1 MSGAVNNADDLAF
14 RFVSGQRALDLLA
27 TLGNR
32 HRSAVERLREP
43 ADLDRW
49 LTAAELPTGAEAD
62 HEDLHDARQLRE
74 TLNRLI
80 RATLGDQAPKAADL
94 RELNRWARL
103 PALTPQVDSKLRRR
117 WAAEHPVRAALAL
130 IAREAAEL
138 LTSPDR
144 RLIRECAAAPSCSLL
159 YLDRSRAGR
168 RRWCE
173 MNRCGSRAKMTNYRD
188 RRNAPTRTEPT
199 RSGSDRTPKGA
210 WCLTEFRSR
219 EV

>member
-1 MSGAVNNADDLAF
+1 MVTNVNVAVNNADDLAF

-32 HRSAVERLREP
+32 HRSPVERLREP

-49 LTAAELPTGAEAD
+49 LTAAELPTGAKAD

-74 TLNRLI
+74 TVNRVV
-80 RATLGDQAPKAADL
+80 RATLADQAPKANDL
-94 RELNRWARL
+94 RDLNRWARL
-103 PALTPQVDSKLRRR
+103 PALTPQVDSKLQRR
-117 WAAEHPVRAALAL
+117 WTAERPVRAALAL

-138 LTSPDR
+138 LTSPDQT
-144 RLIRECAAAPSCSLL
+144 LIRECAAAPSCSLV

-173 MNRCGSRAKMTNYRD
+173 MNRCGSRAKMTNYRG
-188 RRNAPTRTEPT
+188 RRNATTRTQPT
-199 RSGSDRTPKGA
+199 RSGSNP
-210 WCLTEFRSR
+210 
-219 EV
+219 

>member
-14 RFVSGQRALDLLA
+14 RFVSGHRALDLLA

-32 HRSAVERLREP
+32 HRSPVERLREP

-49 LTAAELPTGAEAD
+49 LTAAELPTGAKAD

-80 RATLGDQAPKAADL
+80 RATISDQTPKPADL

-103 PALTPQVDSKLRRR
+103 PALTPQLDSKLRRR
-117 WAAEHPVRAALAL
+117 WTAEHPVRAALAL

-144 RLIRECAAAPSCSLL
+144 TLIRECAAAPNCSLL

-173 MNRCGSRAKMTNYRD
+173 MNRCGSRAKMTSYRG
-188 RRNAPTRTEPT
+188 RRNTTTRTQPT
-199 RSGSDRTPKGA
+199 RS
-210 WCLTEFRSR
+210 RSNP
-219 EV
+219 

>member
-1 MSGAVNNADDLAF
+1 MLPVDRVTTVSGAVNNADDLAF

-62 HEDLHDARQLRE
+62 HGDLHDARQLRE
-74 TLNRLI
+74 TVNRLV
-80 RATLGDQAPKAADL
+80 RATLSDQAPRAADL

-103 PALTPQVDSKLRRR
+103 PALTPQLDSKLRRR
-117 WAAEHPVRAALAL
+117 WTAEHPVRAALAL

-138 LTSPDR
+138 LTSPR
-144 RLIRECAAAPSCSLL
+144 RTLIHECAAAPNCSLL

-188 RRNAPTRTEPT
+188 RRNATAPR
-199 RSGSDRTPKGA
+199 
-210 WCLTEFRSR
+210 
-219 EV
+219 

>member
-1 MSGAVNNADDLAF
+1 MVTPVSGAVNNADDLAF
-14 RFVSGQRALDLLA
+14 RFVSGHRALDLLA

-49 LTAAELPTGAEAD
+49 LTAAELPTRAKAD

-74 TLNRLI
+74 TVNRLV
-80 RATLGDQAPKAADL
+80 RATLGDQAPKANDL
-94 RELNRWARL
+94 RELNRRARL
-103 PALTPQVDSKLRRR
+103 PVLTPQLDSKLRRR
-117 WAAEHPVRAALAL
+117 WTAAEHPVRAALAL

-144 RLIRECAAAPSCSLL
+144 TLIRECAAAPNCSLL

-188 RRNAPTRTEPT
+188 RRNAPTRTAPT
-199 RSGSDRTPKGA
+199 RIRI
-210 WCLTEFRSR
+210 
-219 EV
+219 

>member
-1 MSGAVNNADDLAF
+1 VSGAVNNADDLAF
-14 RFVSGQRALDLLA
+14 RFVAGHRALDLLA

-32 HRSAVERLREP
+32 HRSAVERLRGP

-62 HEDLHDARQLRE
+62 HGDLHDARQLRE
-74 TLNRLI
+74 TVNRLV
-80 RATLGDQAPKAADL
+80 RATLSDQAPRAADL

-103 PALTPQVDSKLRRR
+103 PALTPQLDSKLRRR
-117 WAAEHPVRAALAL
+117 WTAEHPVRAALAL
-130 IAREAAEL
+130 IAREAADL
-138 LTSPDR
+138 LTSPGR
-144 RLIRECAAAPSCSLL
+144 TLIHECAAAPNCSLL

-188 RRNAPTRTEPT
+188 RRNATAPR
-199 RSGSDRTPKGA
+199 
-210 WCLTEFRSR
+210 
-219 EV
+219 

>member
-1 MSGAVNNADDLAF
+1 VSGAVNNADDLAF
-14 RFVSGQRALDLLA
+14 RFVAGHRALDLLA

-32 HRSAVERLREP
+32 HRSAVERLRGP

-62 HEDLHDARQLRE
+62 HGDLHDARQLRE
-74 TLNRLI
+74 TVNRLV
-80 RATLGDQAPKAADL
+80 RATLSDQAPRAADL

-103 PALTPQVDSKLRRR
+103 PALTPQLDSKLRRR
-117 WAAEHPVRAALAL
+117 WTAEHPVRAALAL

-138 LTSPDR
+138 LTNPDR
-144 RLIRECAAAPSCSLL
+144 RLIRECAAAPNCSLL

-188 RRNAPTRTEPT
+188 RRNATAPR
-199 RSGSDRTPKGA
+199 
-210 WCLTEFRSR
+210 
-219 EV
+219 

>member
-1 MSGAVNNADDLAF
+1 VSGAVNNADDLAF
-14 RFVSGQRALDLLA
+14 RFVAGHRALDLLA
-27 TLGNR
+27 TLGTR
-32 HRSAVERLREP
+32 HRSAVERLRGP

-62 HEDLHDARQLRE
+62 HGDLHDARQLRE
-74 TLNRLI
+74 TVNRLV
-80 RATLGDQAPKAADL
+80 RATLSDQAPRAADL

-103 PALTPQVDSKLRRR
+103 PALTPQLDSKLRRR
-117 WAAEHPVRAALAL
+117 WTAEHPVRAALAL

-138 LTSPDR
+138 LTSPR
-144 RLIRECAAAPSCSLL
+144 RTLIHECAAAPNCSLL

-188 RRNAPTRTEPT
+188 RRNATAPR
-199 RSGSDRTPKGA
+199 
-210 WCLTEFRSR
+210 
-219 EV
+219 

>member
-14 RFVSGQRALDLLA
+14 RFVAGHRALDLLA

-32 HRSAVERLREP
+32 HRSPVERLCEP

-49 LTAAELPTGAEAD
+49 LTAAELPAGAKAD

-80 RATLGDQAPKAADL
+80 RATIGDQAPKAADL
-94 RELNRWARL
+94 RALNRWARL
-103 PALTPQVDSKLRRR
+103 PALTPQLDSKLRRR
-117 WAAEHPVRAALAL
+117 WTAEHPVRAALAL
-130 IAREAAEL
+130 IARDATEL
-138 LTSPDR
+138 LTSPGR
-144 RLIRECAAAPSCSLL
+144 ELIRECAAVPNCSLL

-173 MNRCGSRAKMTNYRD
+173 MNRCGSRAKMTNYRG
-188 RRNAPTRTEPT
+188 RRNTTTRTQPT
-199 RSGSDRTPKGA
+199 RSGSNP
-210 WCLTEFRSR
+210 
-219 EV
+219 

>member
-1 MSGAVNNADDLAF
+1 M
-14 RFVSGQRALDLLA
+14 
-27 TLGNR
+27 
-32 HRSAVERLREP
+32 VERREP

-103 PALTPQVDSKLRRR
+103 PALTPQLDSKLRRR
-117 WAAEHPVRAALAL
+117 WTAERPVRAALAL

-188 RRNAPTRTEPT
+188 RRNAAAPR
-199 RSGSDRTPKGA
+199 
-210 WCLTEFRSR
+210 
-219 EV
+219 

>member
-1 MSGAVNNADDLAF
+1 VSGTVNDTDDLAF
-14 RFVSGQRALDLLA
+14 RFVAGHRALDLLA

-62 HEDLHDARQLRE
+62 HGDLHDARQLRE
-74 TLNRLI
+74 TVNRLV
-80 RATLGDQAPKAADL
+80 RATIGDQAPRAADL

-103 PALTPQVDSKLRRR
+103 PALTPQLDSKLRRR
-117 WAAEHPVRAALAL
+117 WTAEHPVRAALAL

-144 RLIRECAAAPSCSLL
+144 TLIRECAAAPSCSLL

-188 RRNAPTRTEPT
+188 RRNATAPR
-199 RSGSDRTPKGA
+199 
-210 WCLTEFRSR
+210 
-219 EV
+219 